1 MAATVGLCMGKGSR
15 NKRPVERSFTAT
27 NAVVGHGTYLRM
39 VNKAVKTVIG
49 KHVVGRYQL
58 VTPHLNRV
66 ASPFKH
72 HGPQCALAP
81 ILPCGHIVGAE
92 YGLYCLGGKVVRT
105 DIIGKGQQVTA
116 LLFDHHSRRSGQR
129 IAIDLS
135 VTLNVRLANNH
146 HQRKRIGIIGQAT
159 CTLGRR

>member
-15 NKRPVERSFTAT
+15 NKCPIECAFTAT
-27 NAVVGHGTYLRM
+27 NTVVSHRTYLRM
-39 VNKAVKTVIG
+39 VDKAVKTVIG

-66 ASPFKH
+66 AGTLKH

-92 YGLYCLGGKVVRT
+92 YGLYCLGGEVVRT
-105 DIIGKGQQVTA
+105 NIISKGQQVSA
-116 LLFDHHSRRSGQR
+116 LLFGHHSRRSGQW
-129 IAIDLS
+129 IAIDLG
-135 VTLNVRLANNH
+135 VTLDIRLANNH
-146 HQRKRIGIIGQAT
+146 HQRKRISIIGQAT
-159 CTLGRR
+159 CTFGRR

>member
-1 MAATVGLCMGKGSR
+1 MAAIVGLCMGKGSR
-15 NKRPVERSFTAT
+15 NKRPIECAFTAA

-39 VNKAVKTVIG
+39 VDKAVKTVIG

-66 ASPFKH
+66 ASTLKH
-72 HGPQCALAP
+72 HRPQCTLAP
-81 ILPCGHIVGAE
+81 ILPCGDIVGAE
-92 YGLYCLGGKVVRT
+92 YGLYGLGGEVVRT

-116 LLFDHHSRRSGQR
+116 LLFGHHSRRSGQR
-129 IAIDLS
+129 IAIDLGM
-135 VTLNVRLANNH
+135 TLDIRLANNH

>member
-1 MAATVGLCMGKGSR
+1 MTTTVGLSVSKSLR
-15 NKRPVERSFTAT
+15 NECPIECTFTAA

-39 VNKAVKTVIG
+39 VDKAVKTVIG

-66 ASPFKH
+66 ASTLKH

-92 YGLYCLGGKVVRT
+92 YGLYCLGGEVVRT

-116 LLFDHHSRRSGQR
+116 LLFGHHSRRSGQR
-129 IAIDLS
+129 IAIDLGM
-135 VTLNVRLANNH
+135 TLDIRLANNH
-146 HQRKRIGIIGQAT
+146 HQRKRIGIIRKPT